1 MLTARACREHYQN
14 DVDSFIIVSS
24 DSDYWGLITSLSEAR
39 FLVMIERDK
48 CSPDMK
54 NALIDSG
61 IFYCYIDDFYTGNA
75 EEIRHIALLKE
86 MSDYLERSVTLNMK
100 TMLDEAVKATR
111 LEMTSLERNQFYDKY
126 IQSMKLT
133 IDENGNVGFA
143 FKQW

>member
-1 MLTARACREHYQN
+1 
-14 DVDSFIIVSS
+14 
-24 DSDYWGLITSLSEAR
+24 
-39 FLVMIERDK
+39 
-48 CSPDMK
+48 
-54 NALIDSG
+54 
-61 IFYCYIDDFYTGNA
+61 
-75 EEIRHIALLKE
+75 
-86 MSDYLERSVTLNMK
+86 MK

>member
-1 MLTARACREHYQN
+1 
-14 DVDSFIIVSS
+14 
-24 DSDYWGLITSLSEAR
+24 
-39 FLVMIERDK
+39 
-48 CSPDMK
+48 
-54 NALIDSG
+54 
-61 IFYCYIDDFYTGNA
+61 
-75 EEIRHIALLKE
+75 